1 MPRIVAKEAIKL
13 EGSRLKAY
21 SILRADDKF
30 NKAKTVPNI
39 NF

>member
-1 MPRIVAKEAIKL
+1 MPRIVDKEAIKL

-21 SILRADDKF
+21 SILRAYDKF